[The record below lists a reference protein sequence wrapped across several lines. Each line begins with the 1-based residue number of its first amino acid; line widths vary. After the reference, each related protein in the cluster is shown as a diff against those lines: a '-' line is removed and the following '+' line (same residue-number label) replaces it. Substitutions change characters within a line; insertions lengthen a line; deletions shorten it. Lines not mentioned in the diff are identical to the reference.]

1 MYSQETKNMRGHYD
15 ATEPV
20 ESNVLTELK
29 LKQQGRKAEAQFEV
43 K

>member
-1 MYSQETKNMRGHYD
+1 MFSQETKNMRGHYD
-15 ATEPV
+15 ATDQV
-20 ESNVLTELK
+20 ESNILRELK